1 MKLIDTTSEE
11 IDKAYNQDVV
21 QRLLKLIDFRND
33 YPAFD
38 GTFHIEPSNDNEMIL
53 TWKKDD
59 KYCTLNVDLTTSKS
73 TIKYINDDG
82 ITSVYHI

>member
-1 MKLIDTTSEE
+1 MLLVLVKGVKL

-38 GTFHIEPSNDNEMIL
+38 GNFTVEPSNDTKMIL

-59 KYCTLNVDLTTSKS
+59 KRIPFRLGDLWAD
-73 TIKYINDDG
+73 YG
-82 ITSVYHI
+82 R